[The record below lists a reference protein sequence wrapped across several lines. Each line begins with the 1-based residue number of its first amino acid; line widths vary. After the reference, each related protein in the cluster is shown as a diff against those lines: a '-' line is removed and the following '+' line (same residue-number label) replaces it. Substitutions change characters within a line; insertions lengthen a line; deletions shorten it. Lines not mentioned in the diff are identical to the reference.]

1 MQEPI
6 TLQCNHKAR
15 VTGAPFAALLVRM
28 RWGGFNPENA
38 SYHIVLQSRT
48 LADLHACMS

>member
-6 TLQCNHKAR
+6 TLHCNQFAR

-28 RWGGFNPENA
+28 RWGGFEFLTC
-38 SYHIVLQSRT
+38 IVPYRV
-48 LADLHACMS
+48 AF